1 MQDDLSSRS
10 IYGKNTQTLKPSSVV
25 SSDPL
30 DAKGMSSLRAES
42 ASAGYSRSLGS
53 NISSGLGELEDEVN
67 AQLREDGAENY
78 DPKLLKKLV
87 NLK

>member
-1 MQDDLSSRS
+1 MQDDLPSRS
-10 IYGKNTQTLKPSSVV
+10 FYGKNTQNLKPSSVV

-30 DAKGMSSLRAES
+30 DAKDMSSLRAES

-53 NISSGLGELEDEVN
+53 NISSGLCELEDEVN